1 MARYRGPS
9 CKLCRREGEQL
20 FLKGAR
26 CYTSKCAIQKRPNRG
41 PGVHGAAI
49 GRSKFSDYGIRLREK
64 QKVKRIYG
72 LTEKQFSRYFAEAA
86 RRSGVTGAMLILLLE
101 RRLDNVVYRLGFA
114 SSRNEARHL
123 VWLGHVLVD
132 GRRVNIPSFSVEQ
145 GNKIEI
151 RTKTR
156 SNPHVNQSLEGLER
170 RGFPQWLE
178 LDREN
183 YSGVVTKLPERE
195 DVTVPIDEQLI
206 VEFYSRV

>member
-26 CYTSKCAIQKRPNRG
+26 CYTSKCAVQKRPNQV
-41 PGVHGAAI
+41 PGVHGNSF

-72 LTEKQFSRYFAEAA
+72 LTEKQFSRYFKEAA
-86 RRSGVTGAMLILLLE
+86 RRSGVTGSMLILLLE

-123 VWLGHVLVD
+123 VWLGHVTVD
-132 GRRVNIPSFSVEQ
+132 GKRVDVPSFSVSE

-151 RTKTR
+151 KAKTR

-178 LDREN
+178 LDRDS

>member
-1 MARYRGPS
+1 MARYRGPT

-26 CYTSKCAIQKRPNRG
+26 CYTSKCAARLNQG
-41 PGVHGAAI
+41 PGVHGASI
-49 GRSKFSDYGIRLREK
+49 GRSRLSDYGIRLREK

-72 LTEKQFSRYFAEAA
+72 LTEKQFRRYFTEAA
-86 RRSGVTGAMLILLLE
+86 RRSGVTGAMLITLLE
-101 RRLDNVVYRLGFA
+101 RRLDNVVYRLGFG
-114 SSRNEARHL
+114 SSRSEARHL

-132 GRRVNIPSFSVEQ
+132 GKRVNIPSFSVEQ

-151 RTKTR
+151 KAKTR
-156 SNPHVNQSLEGLER
+156 DNPHVNQSLEGLER

-183 YSGVVTKLPERE
+183 YSGVVTRLPERE
-195 DVTVPIDEQLI
+195 DVTIPIDEQLI